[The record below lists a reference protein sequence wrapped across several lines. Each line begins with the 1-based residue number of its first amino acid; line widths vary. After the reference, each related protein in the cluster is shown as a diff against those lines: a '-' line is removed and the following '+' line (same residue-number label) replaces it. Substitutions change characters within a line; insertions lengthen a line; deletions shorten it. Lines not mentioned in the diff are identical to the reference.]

1 MGIFEKIFFR
11 YDLKKRLLIFNSFL
25 VILGAGVV
33 SIIFLYVT
41 DKTIKKS
48 VRENIENIRDEK
60 SREITTYFEQKGSD
74 LLALASSPTVKD
86 AYREFK
92 LFFDTQ
98 TKVNGQ
104 DFFRTYLQR
113 LYISENPNPPGQKD
127 NLDFA
132 NDGSGYSESH
142 RRYHSYF
149 RNFIKTKNYYD
160 LFIVDAE
167 SGQILYTV
175 FKELDYATNLVN
187 GAYQSANIA
196 KLFNKVKTSSGSGDV
211 YFEDFAN
218 YAPSNNDPASFI
230 GYPVFIDGKLS
241 AVLILQLPIDEI
253 NATMLKT
260 VSLHNTEET
269 NYLVSYL
276 VGQDLF
282 LRSQLRSVKESTIL
296 RKKIE
301 TDKKSVKR
309 ALRGEHGVVEETNLS
324 GEDVYSAYSAV
335 KIFGTNFAIVTE
347 YHRSKALE
355 NLYAIRF
362 QISIFLAIIIGVA
375 MALTYLVSRKL
386 SNPIMEAVNI
396 LSTSSREIASV
407 VEQQEKNANAQSA
420 SANETTTTMSE
431 LSTSS
436 KHTADQAENVA
447 EKTRLAQSKATHG
460 MESIQKL
467 TSSMET
473 LKERVSMIADQ
484 ISQLSEKNNQI
495 GNIINLVSDLANQTN
510 MLALN
515 AAVEAAR
522 AGEYGRGFSVVA
534 IEIRKLADES
544 KKSAVKIQEIIFEI
558 KKATDTSVMVTDEGN
573 KKVEE
578 SFYLGK
584 EAVEAFEGVNNS
596 IVGVFESTEQ
606 ITLNVKQQAMAIN
619 EVLQAMNA
627 LNKGSTETAN
637 GVAQTKIGIEQLN
650 QAAYKL
656 TEIVSGHSSR

>member
-48 VRENIENIRDEK
+48 VRENIETIRDEK
-60 SREITTYFEQKGSD
+60 SREITTYFNNKASD
-74 LLALASSPTVKD
+74 LIVLASSPTVKE
-86 AYREFK
+86 AYKEFK
-92 LFFDTQ
+92 LYYETQ
-98 TKVNGQ
+98 VKLNGQ

-113 LYISENPNPPGQKD
+113 YYISENPNPPGQKD

-132 NDGSGYSESH
+132 TDGSGYSDSH
-142 RRYHSYF
+142 RKYHPYF
-149 RNFIKTKNYYD
+149 RNFIKTKHYYD

-175 FKELDYATNLVN
+175 FKETDYATNLVN

-196 KLFNKVKTSSGSGDV
+196 KLFNEVRTSSGSQEA
-211 YFEDFAN
+211 YFVDFAN

-230 GYPVFIDGKLS
+230 GYPVYVDGKLA
-241 AVLILQLPIDEI
+241 AVLIFQLPIDEI
-253 NATMLKT
+253 NSTMLKT
-260 VSLHNTEET
+260 ISMDNPEERK
-269 NYLVSYL
+269 YLMSYL
-276 VGQDLF
+276 VGQDLL
-282 LRSQLRSVKESTIL
+282 LRSQLSSVKEATIL
-296 RKKIE
+296 RKRVDG
-301 TDKKSVKR
+301 DKKSVKR
-309 ALRGEHGVVEETNLS
+309 AFKGDKGVVEETNIN
-324 GEDVYSAYSAV
+324 GDDVYSAYSAV

-347 YHRSKALE
+347 YDRSEALK
-355 NLYAIRF
+355 NLYAIRL
-362 QISIFLAIIIGVA
+362 QISIFLAVIIAIA
-375 MALTYLVSRKL
+375 MVLTYLVSQKL
-386 SNPIMEAVNI
+386 SNPIIEAVNI

-436 KHTADQAENVA
+436 RHTADQAENVA
-447 EKTRLAQSKATHG
+447 EKTRLAQAKATHG

-544 KKSAVKIQEIIFEI
+544 KKSAVKIQEIIYEI

-584 EAVEAFEGVNNS
+584 EAVDAFEGVNNS
-596 IVGVFESTEQ
+596 IMGVFESTEQ

-656 TEIVSGHSSR
+656 TEIVSGHSLR